1 MSLILI
7 VDDDPHLR
15 FAFRDAL
22 VQAGHEVRETDRV
35 AAALY
40 ILAVAEIDVAVTD
53 TIMPGQDGF
62 EILKWARQQRPALP
76 VITLDSRDA
85 ARARGAAATLVK
97 PVAPGALLLAVD
109 TVLQGDRK
117 PEEGPRAP
125 DGPPTRKTLLR
136 LLLAEDSQDDADL
149 LVRELE
155 REGYDVTAERV
166 DTRETMSAALD
177 RQEWDLVIG
186 DYSMPQFRGTA
197 ALALLQERGL
207 DTPFIF
213 FSGTLSEEVAAE
225 ALRAGGRDFVRKG
238 DYKRL
243 MPAVARELRE
253 GHPTERGSET
263 ILVVDDLQV
272 VRKITR
278 RMLERQGYTV
288 LEAQDGN
295 DALKIAA
302 EHRGPIDLLLT
313 DVVMPEIGGLELA
326 DRIKTERPEV
336 KVLFMSGYTHEAIT
350 GQASL
355 ATGVAY
361 VEKPFTP
368 LHLNEMVRGVLDGLM

>member
-1 MSLILI
+1 MALILI
-7 VDDDPHLR
+7 VDDDANLR

-22 VQAGHEVRETDRV
+22 GQAGHEVRETDRV

-53 TIMPGQDGF
+53 TIMPGQDGL
-62 EILKWARQQRPALP
+62 EILTRMRQQRPALP
-76 VITLDSRDA
+76 VITFDSRA
-85 ARARGAAATLVK
+85 TARALGAAATLEK
-97 PVAPGALLLAVD
+97 PVTPGALLLAVEA
-109 TVLQGDRK
+109 VLVRDRK
-117 PEEGPRAP
+117 PDELARASE
-125 DGPPTRKTLLR
+125 GPPTRKTLLR

-149 LVRELE
+149 LVRELK
-155 REGYDVTAERV
+155 REGYDVLAERV

-197 ALALLQERGL
+197 ALELLQERGL

-213 FSGTLSEEVAAE
+213 FSGTLSEAVAAE

-243 MPAVARELRE
+243 FPAVARELRE
-253 GHPTERGSET
+253 AHTTERGSET
-263 ILVVDDLQV
+263 ILVVDDQPV

-288 LEAQDGN
+288 LEAPDSKA
-295 DALKIAA
+295 ALQIAV

-313 DVVMPEIGGLELA
+313 DVVMPEIGGPELA
-326 DRIKTERPEV
+326 ERIKSERPEV
-336 KVLFMSGYTHEAIT
+336 KVLFMSGYTHEAAERQGIPE
-350 GQASL
+350 S
-355 ATGVAY
+355 GVAY

-368 LHLNEMVRGVLDGLM
+368 LHLNQMVRGVLDRT